1 MMGKSIL
8 ICFVGIDGSGKTT
21 QAKAL
26 VRTLAERKIRSK
38 YIYNRF
44 APIFSRPFMRIG
56 KLLFF
61 RGKGKFENYQ
71 GYAATRGKVF
81 KNRPLSI
88 IYQYFLLFDYWL
100 QSLVRISPP
109 LIRGQSIIC
118 DRYVYD
124 TVVDIAVDLAYS
136 KETLR
141 ATLKRSLRFFPKPD
155 LIYLIDV
162 PEEIAYQRKGD
173 IPALRFLEERRRLY
187 LDIAGEYKM
196 MILDGCQNELE
207 LESAIQAKLGEVMN
221 WSSHQ

>member
-1 MMGKSIL
+1 MMRKSIL

-26 VRTLAERKIRSK
+26 VRALAESGIRSR

-44 APIFSRPFMRIG
+44 APVLSRPFMSIG

-88 IYQYFLLFDYWL
+88 AYQYFLLFDYWL
-100 QSLVRISPP
+100 QSMVRIGPS
-109 LIRGQSIIC
+109 LIRGQGIVC
-118 DRYVYD
+118 DRYAHD
-124 TVVDIAVDLAYS
+124 TVIDIAVDLAYS

-141 ATLKRSLRFFPKPD
+141 AMLKRFLGLFPKPD
-155 LIYLIDV
+155 LTFLIDV

-173 IPALRFLEERRRLY
+173 IPAIRFLEERRRLY
-187 LDIAGEYKM
+187 LDIAREYKM
-196 MILDGCQNELE
+196 VVLDGCQDEAELK
-207 LESAIQAKLGEVMN
+207 SVIQAKLGEVMN
-221 WSSHQ
+221 WSSPR